1 MIDKMKKD
9 LKMDRWVHM
18 PPTSYKYQLYAIMRA
33 GFEAKGYRDF
43 ASLEELDSDGTE
55 ASMNISIKYIEK
67 ARIIYN
73 LIGLK
78 MESKLME
85 TSIGKLRNNFEEVHR
100 DSRAA
105 SVLLEN
111 SRHKYEYFINTSSG
125 LASESAI
132 MSGIYYA
139 SRLAHA
145 RRGIEAERLAVELA
159 SVSRRVLGPAHVCTK
174 EADDTVRKAKNR
186 YVTIVNFGD
195 KIFRAL
201 RYENDGEMCV
211 VTGPMITELS
221 AEGGQRP
228 VGRAADNTR
237 ILHVPSHLIIPG
249 EKCAVNCHRLVSAS
263 HLNGKV
269 GDVRRGFH
277 NNITGFRLGVH
288 FENKNLMPVL
298 VKPENLRIVFELP
311 SKEFVNRAQI
321 PSALPGHEST

>member
-1 MIDKMKKD
+1 
-9 LKMDRWVHM
+9 
-18 PPTSYKYQLYAIMRA
+18 
-33 GFEAKGYRDF
+33 
-43 ASLEELDSDGTE
+43 
-55 ASMNISIKYIEK
+55 MNISIKYIEK

-159 SVSRRVLGPAHVCTK
+159 SVSRRVLGPGHVCTK

-186 YVTIVNFGD
+186 YVTGVNIGD
-195 KIFRAL
+195 KIFWAL

-228 VGRAADNTR
+228 VGKAADDAR

-249 EKCAVNCHRLVSAS
+249 EKCAVNCHQLVSIS

-277 NNITGFRLGVH
+277 NNITGFRLEVH